1 MHLLLTLLKNTI
13 MRITS
18 VTLMTLLAVTLLVP
32 LLASINITL
41 ALTTMNTTV
50 FIFYKIQIYI
60 C

>member
-1 MHLLLTLLKNTI
+1 
-13 MRITS
+13 
-18 VTLMTLLAVTLLVP
+18 MTLLAVTLLVP

-60 C
+60 FSHSQPLKIIVD

>member
-1 MHLLLTLLKNTI
+1 